1 VRRRVQ
7 RWGNSLAVRIPA
19 DLAEACALT
28 EGTELEVRHEGGVL
42 MLVPDRARRKRYA
55 LAHLVAGITRRNR
68 PELVDWG
75 RPRGREAW

>member
-1 VRRRVQ
+1 MRRRVQ
-7 RWGNSLAVRIPA
+7 RWGNSFAVRIPA

-42 MLVPDRARRKRYA
+42 VLVPDRARRKRYA
-55 LAHLVAGITRRNR
+55 LARLVAGITRRNR
-68 PELVDWG
+68 PELVHWG